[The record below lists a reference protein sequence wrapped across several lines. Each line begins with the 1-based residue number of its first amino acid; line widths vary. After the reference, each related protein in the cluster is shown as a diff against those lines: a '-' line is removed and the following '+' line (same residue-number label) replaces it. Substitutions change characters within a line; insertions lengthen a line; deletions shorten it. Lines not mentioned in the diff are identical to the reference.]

1 MAAES
6 FDHVLANPPFH
17 VEGRGTAAGDP
28 VKAAANA
35 MPEGALDR
43 WVRFMAAMARPGGSV
58 TLIHRAE
65 ALQEVLAALDGRFG
79 GAVVLPIHPARAS
92 LPRACWCRPS
102 RAAAP
107 LCSCGQASFCTTPIT
122 ASGPKSRPFCGMAQ
136 LWRSGKDQ
144 PALEFGAPA
153 SPIPLGTNRPATA
166 DANSQ
171 LQTRTTSMRFSVAA
185 PVVPVLRFSGPIGMA
200 TPLRPGLALSTVAGP
215 IEKAFSLSKLPT
227 VAIVINSPGGSPV
240 QSNLIFSRIR
250 QLAKEKQKRVYVF
263 CEDMAASGGYFLALA
278 GDEIYA
284 DPSSIVGSI
293 GVISA
298 SFGLDKFIERFG
310 IERRVHTSGKDK
322 GALDPFQPERPDDVA
337 RLLELQRD
345 VHDVFTG
352 MVKERRAG
360 KLKGPEEELFS
371 GAFWSAAKAREYGLI
386 DGMADL
392 RAKMQALHGTRC
404 G

>member
-1 MAAES
+1 
-6 FDHVLANPPFH
+6 
-17 VEGRGTAAGDP
+17 
-28 VKAAANA
+28 
-35 MPEGALDR
+35 MPL
-43 WVRFMAAMARPGGSV
+43 F
-58 TLIHRAE
+58 
-65 ALQEVLAALDGRFG
+65 
-79 GAVVLPIHPARAS
+79 
-92 LPRACWCRPS
+92 
-102 RAAAP
+102 
-107 LCSCGQASFCTTPIT
+107 
-122 ASGPKSRPFCGMAQ
+122 
-136 LWRSGKDQ
+136 
-144 PALEFGAPA
+144 
-153 SPIPLGTNRPATA
+153 NR
-166 DANSQ
+166 
-171 LQTRTTSMRFSVAA
+171 A

-215 IEKAFSLSKLPT
+215 IEKAFTVSKLPT

-263 CEDMAASGGYFLALA
+263 CEDVAASGGYFLALA

-322 GALDPFQPERPDDVA
+322 GSLDPFRPERPDDVA
-337 RLLELQRD
+337 RLLDLQRD

-352 MVKERRAG
+352 IVKERRAG

-371 GAFWSAAKAREYGLI
+371 GAFWSAEKAREFGLI
-386 DGMADL
+386 DGIADL
-392 RAKMQALHGTRC
+392 RAKMQALHGPKVRLKAVPLVQ
-404 G
+404 GGLLSRFRRLPGFQLGGDDGFAFPSSLADDLVSAVEARALWSRFGM